1 MSRERG
7 QASILIAVIFQ
18 VLFIF
23 FAMVVNVGL
32 LVHDKINLQNST
44 DIAAYYAAMKQAEV
58 LNAMAQ
64 LNYQIHQ
71 AWKLFVWR
79 LWVLGDAGR
88 NEDYTGSSSGP
99 VTSDSAPNWA

>member
-1 MSRERG
+1 MNGQRG
-7 QASILIAVIFQ
+7 QASILIAIIFQ

-44 DIAAYYAAMKQAEV
+44 DIAAYYGAMKQAEV

-64 LNYQIHQ
+64 TNYQIRQ
-71 AWKLFVWR
+71 AYKLLNWR
-79 LWVLGDAGR
+79 LWVLADAGR
-88 NEDYTGSSSGP
+88 NSVLNQTQP
-99 VTSDSAPNWA
+99 ALPTDSPETWN